1 MDEDRPLSIFPPL
14 HVAGG
19 RDEWFDNH
27 HCRGIVRL
35 ANFLTVVMRT
45 SVIVNRRVSLDGI
58 NFSGDGSRI
67 YFFYYK
73 VIREGDYKMLMLCFI
88 SRFIR

>member
-45 SVIVNRRVSLDGI
+45 SVIDKQACFVGWDEFLWRWFENI
-58 NFSGDGSRI
+58 
-67 YFFYYK
+67 FF
-73 VIREGDYKMLMLCFI
+73 LL
-88 SRFIR
+88 